1 MTARQVDS
9 KKEGNTAKKTHVL
22 RTESSGPLS
31 LLPGCGGSGRVGRQ
45 KTPGDLGTDSS
56 RGIHTSRLHGGGKAP
71 VSATPLLG

>member
-9 KKEGNTAKKTHVL
+9 KKEGNTAKKPHML
-22 RTESSGPLS
+22 RTESSGLLG

-45 KTPGDLGTDSS
+45 KTPEDLGADSS
-56 RGIHTSRLHGGGKAP
+56 RGVPAP